1 MLRQAP
7 VPVNEAS
14 SMEEKGRMRMLVLLV
29 VLVLGAAWLTKP
41 EQADAEAALRE
52 QVMLSVARQ
61 ELGEGRSTGENLA
74 LAACKLRP
82 SDCYDLL
89 RSGLEVTYTDRK
101 LFVQVD
107 VTGFERQARCYGAFT
122 RFFCPGGFREG

>member
-29 VLVLGAAWLTKP
+29 VLVLGAAWFTKP
-41 EQADAEAALRE
+41 DAADAEAALRE
-52 QVMLSVARQ
+52 QVMMSVARQ